1 LQKTWAHVQTRRS
14 YPEFVAEF
22 DRLTP
27 EDIVWEPYSPSAIAA
42 RAPLGISSVCT
53 QDQGLWMTTTALVYD
68 VAVEAHCPD
77 RVMRQFGRR
86 QSFPVSSALDRVQ
99 RHDHR

>member
-1 LQKTWAHVQTRRS
+1 
-14 YPEFVAEF
+14 
-22 DRLTP
+22 LTP
-27 EDIVWEPYSPSAIAA
+27 EDIVWEHYSPSAIAA
-42 RAPLGISSVCT
+42 RATLGISSVCT
-53 QDQGLWMTTTALVYD
+53 QDQVLWMTTAALVYD

-86 QSFPVSSALDRVQ
+86 QSFLVSSALDRVQ

>member
-1 LQKTWAHVQTRRS
+1 MQKSWAHVQSWRS
-14 YPEFVAEF
+14 YPEFVAKF

-27 EDIVWEPYSPSAIAA
+27 EDIVWEPYSPLAIA
-42 RAPLGISSVCT
+42 RAPLGISPVCT
-53 QDQGLWMTTTALVYD
+53 QDQGLWMTTAALVYD
-68 VAVEAHCPD
+68 VVVEAHCPN

-86 QSFPVSSALDRVQ
+86 QPFPLSSALDRVP

>member
-1 LQKTWAHVQTRRS
+1 MQKTWAHVQTRRS
-14 YPEFVAEF
+14 YPEFVAAL
-22 DRLTP
+22 DRLTS
-27 EDIVWEPYSPSAIAA
+27 EDIVWEPYRPSAITT

-53 QDQGLWMTTTALVYD
+53 QDQGLWMTIAVLVYD

-77 RVMRQFGRR
+77 RVMRQFGQC
-86 QSFPVSSALDRVQ
+86 QSFPVRSTLDRVQ